1 MSEDRGQRRCDNHVD
16 AGVQKRV
23 GRELKDCEEALAAS
37 HALFRCLD
45 GDKSGFL
52 DRQELRRAR
61 DILLGI
67 PSAEDHACGAA
78 ESFGDSVSFF
88 SADLCETLSGLLQQ
102 VDENEDGVVDL
113 NEWLEFNGAIFEVLG
128 NRRFLSVTRR
138 WAASLGLPTGIP
150 TDGSKPPIVHHEALP
165 PIPDEVVG
173 EQLEPVIQAE
183 HHDMPP
189 LARRESRMSTT
200 QSRRSVLSAL
210 PDAPG
215 EASQDRGRCES
226 APSMQRSERSGSPGV
241 DCEDSGSPP
250 GSASRRHRGAV
261 HPRRHRAR
269 RTSFTAN
276 RARDWA
282 REAIEAGASPQT
294 RPRKAESMV
303 TLAEIFELMNSTT
316 GGLARIDVPDVV
328 DLVVECLECGLGEK
342 LRDNLPQSWDP
353 EVKPEEL
360 AVREVTE
367 LCLAVATLPLD
378 ELTEEKARAVI
389 EEARNSQPDT
399 HARRSLITLGHS
411 LSAKCFR
418 RLVEL
423 VTIMTRIDEAY
434 LTAHFAWLVMGRFEM
449 PDTLYME
456 LLRTCAPRAE
466 QDCLFTAND
475 LSRFAYNTG
484 IVDINEKHGLPFP
497 VISLLYWATIR
508 SMPENIAARHG
519 LRNGNA
525 RKMSSA
531 VSERNRRSSDVGLV
545 ATAPGKLCLSGKEE
559 FTIFMEALFSAL
571 PKSSDCRCPLHM
583 CLAFLHHARN
593 RPASAEGGEPGE
605 GETMGRATSVN
616 PSRRASLP
624 NLELPRWLN

>member
-1 MSEDRGQRRCDNHVD
+1 MSEGSGQARGDVHVD

-23 GRELKDCEEALAAS
+23 GRDLKDCEEALEAS

-200 QSRRSVLSAL
+200 QSNMSVLSAL
-210 PDAPG
+210 PDAPR
-215 EASQDRGRCES
+215 EASQDRMGRCDS
-226 APSMQRSERSGSPGV
+226 APSLERSERSCSPGP
-241 DCEDSGSPP
+241 DRGESASPSGSP
-250 GSASRRHRGAV
+250 SNRHRGA
-261 HPRRHRAR
+261 HTRRHRAR
-269 RTSFTAN
+269 RTSF
-276 RARDWA
+276 
-282 REAIEAGASPQT
+282 AGSAQHS
-294 RPRKAESMV
+294 RPRKAETLV
-303 TLAEIFELMNSTT
+303 TLAEIFDLMNSTT
-316 GGLARIDVPDVV
+316 GGLARIDVLDVV
-328 DLVVECLECGLGEK
+328 DLVVECLECGLCEK
-342 LRDNLPQSWDP
+342 LRDNLPQNWDP
-353 EVKPEEL
+353 DVEPEEL

-367 LCLAVATLPLD
+367 LCLAAATLPQD
-378 ELTEEKARAVI
+378 ELTEEKARVVI
-389 EEARNSQPDT
+389 KEARNSPPDT
-399 HARRSLITLGHS
+399 HARQFLLNCGHS
-411 LSAKCFR
+411 LSAKGFR
-418 RLVEL
+418 RFVEL

-449 PDTLYME
+449 PDALYME

-466 QDCLFTAND
+466 QDGLFAAND
-475 LSRFAYNTG
+475 LSRFAYNSG
-484 IVDINEKHGLPFP
+484 IVDFSEKHGLPFP
-497 VISLLYWATIR
+497 AISLIFWATIR
-508 SMPENIAARHG
+508 SMPDNIAARHG
-519 LRNGNA
+519 VRKGNA
-525 RKMSSA
+525 HKMTSA
-531 VSERNRRSSDVGLV
+531 VSERHRKSSDVGLV
-545 ATAPGKLCLSGKEE
+545 VAGPEKLGLSGKEE

-571 PKSSDCRCPLHM
+571 PKATDCRCPLHM